1 MPSPPTFRKINP
13 ADFSILLLS
22 VQSDALPLIE
32 VNDYTDNFL
41 AQQISQIEGVGLV
54 NIFGQQK
61 PAVRIQVDPDKLASM
76 GLSLEDI
83 RGVIATTTVNQP
95 KGTIDGSR
103 QSFTVYTNDQLLSA
117 APWNDMVLA
126 YRNGSPIRVR
136 DVGVAVPGPE
146 DLKKAAWAFAGKAAP
161 ADDAMISGRSLIVGI
176 TKQPG
181 ANVIDTVE
189 RIKAALPQLLTSIP
203 PSVHVSTLS
212 DRTQNIRASV
222 QEVEMTLLLSIG
234 LVVGMIFIFLRNVPA
249 TLIPSAT
256 IPLSLLGTA
265 AVMYLVGF
273 SLDNL
278 SLMALTIA
286 VGFVVDDA
294 IVMLENIY
302 RHVEEGMAP
311 MEAAYKGAVEIGPI
325 IVSISVSLIAVSLV
339 VVLGYCIAR
348 LGLRPLKKMSFEA
361 QSLNAKTLSQR
372 LYGQLLP
379 EELDDLA
386 VAFNGALGRLEAAYK
401 QLEAFNADVA
411 HELRTPLTNL
421 IGETQVALSRPRTVA
436 ELQEV
441 LQSNLE
447 GLERLRSIVNDM
459 LFLARADQGEAATGR
474 VQSSVAAEV
483 GKTIEFLEL
492 ILDET
497 HETIRVDG
505 DTTAQAMI
513 ETSLFRR
520 AMANLLQNA
529 IEHSRSGAQI
539 RVIIERQPARV
550 RIGVANPGD
559 PIGPAH
565 LPRLFDRFYRVDG
578 ARYNGQRQGHGLGLA
593 IVKAVATMHGGEV
606 FAFCEGGITT
616 IGFSVLSTPAVAEPA
631 AG

>member
-1 MPSPPTFRKINP
+1 MKR
-13 ADFSILLLS
+13 SITLRLVAMFALTTAIMFGLIGAALYRVLS
-22 VQSDALPLIE
+22 GELVRHQQEELQTAYQDMEYMIKRAGTVERWSRVQIKMDTLEQANAS
-32 VNDYTDNFL
+32 VHFW
-41 AQQISQIEGVGLV
+41 AQ
-54 NIFGQQK
+54 
-61 PAVRIQVDPDKLASM
+61 
-76 GLSLEDI
+76 
-83 RGVIATTTVNQP
+83 
-95 KGTIDGSR
+95 
-103 QSFTVYTNDQLLSA
+103 SA
-117 APWNDMVLA
+117 APHYQYGKNLDEIRSRLA
-126 YRNGSPIRVR
+126 EGDGTGILDLPGQTYPLFTLTRTVPAFQDRPAVQLTI
-136 DVGVAVPGPE
+136 GVDSTPYVHTLQTFLTA
-146 DLKKAAWAFAGKAAP
+146 
-161 ADDAMISGRSLIVGI
+161 LIV
-176 TKQPG
+176 
-181 ANVIDTVE
+181 
-189 RIKAALPQLLTSIP
+189 L
-203 PSVHVSTLS
+203 
-212 DRTQNIRASV
+212 
-222 QEVEMTLLLSIG
+222 
-234 LVVGMIFIFLRNVPA
+234 
-249 TLIPSAT
+249 
-256 IPLSLLGTA
+256 
-265 AVMYLVGF
+265 
-273 SLDNL
+273 
-278 SLMALTIA
+278 
-286 VGFVVDDA
+286 
-294 IVMLENIY
+294 
-302 RHVEEGMAP
+302 
-311 MEAAYKGAVEIGPI
+311 
-325 IVSISVSLIAVSLV
+325 SLIAVLLV

-348 LGLRPLKKMSFEA
+348 LGLGPLKKMSFEA
-361 QSLNAKTLSQR
+361 QSLSAKTLSQR

-386 VAFNGALGRLEAAYK
+386 VAFNGALSRLEAAYK

-421 IGETQVALSRPRTVA
+421 IGETQVALSRPRTVP

-447 GLERLRSIVNDM
+447 ELERLRSIVNDM

-529 IEHSRSGAQI
+529 IEHSRSGAQN